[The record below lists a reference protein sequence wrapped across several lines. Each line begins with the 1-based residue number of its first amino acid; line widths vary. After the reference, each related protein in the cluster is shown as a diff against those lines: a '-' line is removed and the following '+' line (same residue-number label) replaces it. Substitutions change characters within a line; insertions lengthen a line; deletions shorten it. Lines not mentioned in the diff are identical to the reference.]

1 MFASGVSVRSRAV
14 RILGAALILSIAACS
29 SGPTI
34 RSNLDKTADFS
45 RYSTYGFFDEPA
57 GSTAPYESIGR
68 RHLKSA
74 IDREMQ
80 ARGFKPS
87 EQPELL
93 VNIHVEQKDK
103 VQVSQEPAGYGG
115 YYGYRA
121 GMYGWGA
128 GTYTSVDQYTE
139 GTLNIDVVD
148 RAQKK
153 LLWEGIAIGRITQR
167 MYENLE
173 PTIDAVVKDV
183 FLKFPTQPPQTP
195 VQ

>member
-1 MFASGVSVRSRAV
+1 LRPWSALLLLAL
-14 RILGAALILSIAACS
+14 LGACTT
-29 SGPTI
+29 GPTI
-34 RSNLDKTADFS
+34 RSNLDPAADFN
-45 RYSTYGFFDEPA
+45 RYSTYGFIDEPA
-57 GSTAPYESIGR
+57 GTTAAYESISR

-80 ARGFKPS
+80 ARGFKPAD
-87 EQPELL
+87 QPDLL
-93 VNIHVEQKDK
+93 INIHVQQKDK
-103 VQVSQEPAGYGG
+103 VKVTQDPAMG
-115 YYGYRA
+115 YYGYRG

-153 LLWEGIAIGRITQR
+153 LLWEGIAVGRITQK

-183 FLKFPTQPPQTP
+183 FAKFPKQPPEAPQT
-195 VQ
+195 

>member
-1 MFASGVSVRSRAV
+1 MTLLFLLTS
-14 RILGAALILSIAACS
+14 LAACTT
-29 SGPTI
+29 GPTI
-34 RSNLDKTADFS
+34 RSNLDPAADFN
-45 RYSTYGFFDEPA
+45 RYTTYGFIDEPA
-57 GSTAPYESIGR
+57 GGTVPYESMGR
-68 RHLKSA
+68 RHLKAA

-103 VQVSQEPAGYGG
+103 VSVTQEPGG

-139 GTLNIDVVD
+139 GTLNIDIVE
-148 RAQKK
+148 RAQKR

-173 PTIDAVVKDV
+173 PTIDAVVKEV
-183 FLKFPTQPPQTP
+183 FAKFPKPPLQMPQT
-195 VQ
+195 

>member
-1 MFASGVSVRSRAV
+1 MIADRTCVRVAAPRAF
-14 RILGAALILSIAACS
+14 GAVLLAACLAACS
-29 SGPTI
+29 SGPTV
-34 RSNLDKTADFS
+34 RSNLDPAADFS
-45 RYSTYGFFDEPA
+45 RYTTYGFIDEPA
-57 GSTAPYESIGR
+57 GSTVPYESIAR
-68 RHLKSA
+68 RHLKGA

-80 ARGFKPS
+80 ARGFEPS
-87 EQPELL
+87 EDPELL

-103 VQVSQEPAGYGG
+103 MRVTQEPGG

-148 RAQKK
+148 RSQKK
-153 LLWEGIAIGRITQR
+153 LLWEGIAIGRITQK

-173 PTIDAVVKDV
+173 PTIDAVVKEV
-183 FLKFPTQPPQTP
+183 FTRFPKQPPQP
-195 VQ
+195 AS